1 MRRGHLPGKNT
12 HANQQESAQEHTEV
26 YGRSKI
32 HEGDG
37 IKQRSTATSA
47 RQEAEPPN
55 FSLIQIT
62 LTTWLFLFSFIFF
75 FSSIFSFSR
84 QKCPQNQFSLFQ
96 KVKIT
101 KNFNSYG
108 LAKQIEP
115 FHKCYNFSQTFRH
128 ITP

>member
-62 LTTWLFLFSFIFF
+62 LTTWLFLFFFHLFF
-75 FSSIFSFSR
+75 FFINFLILKAEMSSEPVLSFSESQNY
-84 QKCPQNQFSLFQ
+84 QKF
-96 KVKIT
+96 
-101 KNFNSYG
+101 
-108 LAKQIEP
+108 
-115 FHKCYNFSQTFRH
+115 
-128 ITP
+128 